1 VSLKCTKTNGVSY
14 FTEAWIAVKTNAT
27 AQFPSAASL
36 VTDGNT
42 QGTCPTSGVF
52 IAK

>member
-1 VSLKCTKTNGVSY
+1 
-14 FTEAWIAVKTNAT
+14 VKTNAT

-42 QGTCPTSGVF
+42 QGTCPTSGVY